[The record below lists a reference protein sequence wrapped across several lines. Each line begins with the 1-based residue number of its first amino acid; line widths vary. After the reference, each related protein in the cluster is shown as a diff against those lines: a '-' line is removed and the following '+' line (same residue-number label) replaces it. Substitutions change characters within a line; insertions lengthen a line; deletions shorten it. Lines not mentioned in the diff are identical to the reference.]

1 VDGSIKWWYWC
12 GGDGGRFGTEE
23 EDSTSTRAG
32 FCFGKVG
39 CIAVN
44 VEAHVA
50 GVKKDAGIRMA
61 GGIVK
66 EVYGRFGGGKCTF
79 GLGGSKTAK
88 GNEHGIIN
96 VISFGLRGSD

>member
-1 VDGSIKWWYWC
+1 
-12 GGDGGRFGTEE
+12 
-23 EDSTSTRAG
+23 
-32 FCFGKVG
+32 
-39 CIAVN
+39 VN

-61 GGIVK
+61 SGIVK
-66 EVYGRFGGGKCTF
+66 KVDGRFGGGECTF

-96 VISFGLRGSD
+96 GSAIIKKNPDNLLESGDFFWLRGSD